1 MAPAFGKGKE
11 KAPMPPTPAIWKV
24 RDADSEIYLF
34 AAAPFLPTGAT
45 WRSRT
50 VAALIDRSE
59 TIWFEAPFADPAAL
73 AAAGRIFEEEGR
85 NAAGKSLS
93 GLLGSEAE
101 RLLDGTLETLEADRE
116 LFSSFKLWAAFVVL
130 TAELDRK
137 RGADPASS
145 VEIGVLTEAMSRQRP
160 VQFLDS
166 VDGALSALTEMPE
179 KDQRDLLVFLLEDWP
194 RQNAQAPIV
203 YDLWR
208 TGDVEAL
215 ARLAKSPL
223 KEAAPGAYERLIGAR
238 AELLV
243 ERISALL
250 SSPDEAFICLS
261 ATLVIGDDGI
271 AAMLK
276 SRGFTVERLDARP

>member
-1 MAPAFGKGKE
+1 
-11 KAPMPPTPAIWKV
+11 MPPTPAIWKV

-34 AAAPFLPTGAT
+34 AAAPFLPAGAA
-45 WRSRT
+45 WRSRA

-73 AAAGRIFEEEGR
+73 AAAGRIFQEEGR
-85 NAAGKSLS
+85 NAAGNTLS
-93 GLLGSEAE
+93 GLLGGEAE
-101 RLLDGTLETLEADRE
+101 RLLDGALEALGADRE
-116 LFSSFKLWAAFVVL
+116 LFSPLKLWAAFVVL

-145 VEIGVLTEAMSRQRP
+145 VEIGVLTEAMSRQRA
-160 VQFLDS
+160 VQFFDS
-166 VDGALSALTEMPE
+166 VDGALSVLTEMPE
-179 KDQRDLLVFLLEDWP
+179 KDQRDLLVFLLEDRP
-194 RQNAQAPIV
+194 RQDAQALIV

-208 TGDVEAL
+208 TGDVETL
-215 ARLAKSPL
+215 ARLAKAPL

-238 AELLV
+238 AETLV

-271 AAMLK
+271 VTTLE
-276 SRGFTVERLDARP
+276 SRGFTVERLDVRP